1 MARESMKRLY
11 NAIIIGF
18 FIICAVFIFMLSFA
32 YDSLKPIVYGC
43 VIAYIFKPMC
53 NRLNLWY
60 HALLHKKLSETKS
73 KKYAHILSI
82 VSTYII
88 WGIILYIFVSIIVPQ
103 FVQSLLKIATEIPSI
118 IDKLIAFV
126 NTMLSENE
134 LLSGY
139 AGYIL
144 EEIDRQWASIS
155 ASVISMLKN
164 LAGGMITGIIG
175 TVTFVF
181 NFFVGIIVSVYLL
194 LGRKKLGAQAK
205 LMVRSV
211 FDRKM
216 SEHIFEEVSFADKMF
231 SKYFA
236 GSIIDSS
243 IVGLVCYIGTL
254 IFGIPYGMLVAVIV
268 GITNIIPFFGPY
280 IGMIPS
286 AVIIFTVSPIK
297 ALIFVIMMIVIQQI
311 DGNILAPH
319 IIGANTGLSSF
330 WVLFAILLFGGLFGF
345 VGMIIGVPVFA
356 CIYDI
361 LGKLMR
367 YCLKKR
373 GEDEA
378 ITHYEKEFLTVEE
391 PKTEKSPKTI
401 IRTVKKMFNRE
412 GQVVSQEEVF
422 YDAADIDDIDGVHH
436 GAAINDPAVVI
447 TEEAEKSVTK
457 PQSSKN
463 RKGKV

>member
-1 MARESMKRLY
+1 MVIKMARKTKKRLY

-18 FIICAVFIFMLSFA
+18 FVICAVFIFLLSFA

-43 VIAYIFKPMC
+43 VIAYIFKPLC
-53 NRLNLWY
+53 NRFNGIY
-60 HALLHKKLSETKS
+60 FSLLRKKWEEEKS
-73 KKYAHILSI
+73 RRYAHVLSI
-82 VSTYII
+82 VSTYVV
-88 WGIILYIFVSIIVPQ
+88 WGIVLYVFVSIIVPQ
-103 FVQSLLKIATEIPSI
+103 FVQSLLKIANDIPGI

-126 NTMLSENE
+126 NTMLSENGM
-134 LLSGY
+134 LSGY
-139 AGYIL
+139 AEYIL
-144 EEIDRQWASIS
+144 EELDKQWASIS
-155 ASVISMLKN
+155 SSVINMLKN
-164 LAGGMITGIIG
+164 LAAGMITGIIG

-194 LGRKKLGAQAK
+194 SGRKKLGAQAK
-205 LMVRSV
+205 LLVRSV
-211 FDRKM
+211 FDR
-216 SEHIFEEVSFADKMF
+216 SLSDQIIEEVVFADKMF

-243 IVGLVCYIGTL
+243 IVGLVCYAGTL
-254 IFGIPYGMLVAVIV
+254 ICGIPYGMLVAVIV

-286 AVIIFTVSPIK
+286 AVIIFTVSPVK
-297 ALIFVIMMIVIQQI
+297 ALIFVVMMIVLQQI

-367 YCLKKR
+367 FCLKKR

-378 ITHYEKEFLTVEE
+378 ITNYEKEFLTEVETKE
-391 PKTEKSPKTI
+391 LKDRKYIVHK
-401 IRTVKKMFNRE
+401 VKKLFNRE
-412 GQVVSQEEVF
+412 GQVISEEEVF
-422 YDAADIDDIDGVHH
+422 YDPAD
-436 GAAINDPAVVI
+436 
-447 TEEAEKSVTK
+447 TEAEAVTESAEETPPEPESKAVKEKKSK
-457 PQSSKN
+457 KQQA
-463 RKGKV
+463 